1 MNPSARHPELE
12 NLLAQVLDKGTWLA
26 SAAIAVGL
34 LLAGAGS
41 LGMTLVRLGIALFI
55 GLPILRVLVM
65 MIVFWRD
72 RDYRFALIALFVL
85 LIIGVGA
92 VCATYLGVS
101 VH

>member
-1 MNPSARHPELE
+1 MSRSARHPELE
-12 NLLAQVLDKGTWLA
+12 NLLAHLLDKGTWLA
-26 SAAIAVGL
+26 SAVIAVGL
-34 LLAGAGS
+34 LLTGAGS
-41 LGMTLVRLGIALFI
+41 LGMSVVRVGIALFI

-85 LIIGVGA
+85 LIISVGA

>member
-1 MNPSARHPELE
+1 
-12 NLLAQVLDKGTWLA
+12 
-26 SAAIAVGL
+26 
-34 LLAGAGS
+34 
-41 LGMTLVRLGIALFI
+41 
-55 GLPILRVLVM
+55 M